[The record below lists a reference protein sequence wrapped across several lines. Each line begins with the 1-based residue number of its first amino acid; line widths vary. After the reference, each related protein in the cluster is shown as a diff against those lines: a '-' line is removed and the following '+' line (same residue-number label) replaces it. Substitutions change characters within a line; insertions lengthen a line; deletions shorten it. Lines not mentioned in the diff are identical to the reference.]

1 MNIKQ
6 RLRIILYSYS
16 VTIIVIYTIKLLCG
30 KLSSIGKITLC
41 ICYGMIAFL
50 LIYILLIILKN
61 EIREKIYINK
71 ACMKFEGV
79 FNHLIKLH
87 KERYKLYFSGDKE
100 KIETYS
106 EKIEFVGKK
115 LLELGELLIS
125 NKLTSKNNKI
135 KLKEMMKTIRTN
147 NLPVYVCNIETT
159 GLDPIKDKIIQIGAT
174 KCSFDGTVLIPE
186 DNLNVYINPEISI
199 SEFTENF
206 TGRTNEF
213 YASQPTLEEVM
224 PSVRDFMGNNP
235 VIIGWTASGFTSKF
249 LMQAGFM
256 TGFMVYPKMNIDL
269 VDIARSTIPVERSGM
284 NYKFATISNICKVPV
299 ATSADRPVSSH
310 DAADDVFAYIDIFNK
325 LYPSCITG
333 NDTAKIVKSSY
344 WEKSNFCRSIYFE
357 TDHGSVHI
365 DANTDFFVEDTPGF
379 FDTVDMDALSQTI
392 LTTCKAELISD
403 VVKLYYTNWK
413 KNQKKSEKVG

>member
-1 MNIKQ
+1 MRK
-6 RLRIILYSYS
+6 YHS
-16 VTIIVIYTIKLLCG
+16 VYP
-30 KLSSIGKITLC
+30 
-41 ICYGMIAFL
+41 
-50 LIYILLIILKN
+50 
-61 EIREKIYINK
+61 
-71 ACMKFEGV
+71 
-79 FNHLIKLH
+79 
-87 KERYKLYFSGDKE
+87 
-100 KIETYS
+100 
-106 EKIEFVGKK
+106 
-115 LLELGELLIS
+115 
-125 NKLTSKNNKI
+125 

-299 ATSADRPVSSH
+299 STSADRPVSSH

-413 KNQKKSEKVG
+413 KNQKESEKVG